1 MIRSLPASA
10 RDVALLVAR
19 IVVGV
24 VLIAHGWQKLGMWGM
39 AASIEA
45 FTAMGIPLPA
55 VSAVIATVVELVGGA
70 LLLVGAATAVV
81 GVISVLNMLGATL
94 LVHISNGVFVDQGG
108 WELTGVIGAVA
119 LVLAA
124 VGAGRYSVDQAL
136 AGRRATARV

>member
-124 VGAGRYSVDQAL
+124 VGAGRYSVDHAL
-136 AGRRATARV
+136 AGRGARARV